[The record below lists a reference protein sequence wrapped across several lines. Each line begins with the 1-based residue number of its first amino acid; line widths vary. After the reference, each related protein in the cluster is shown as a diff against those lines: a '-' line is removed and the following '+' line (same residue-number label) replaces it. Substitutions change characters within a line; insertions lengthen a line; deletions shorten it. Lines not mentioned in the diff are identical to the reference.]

1 MKNKITNSYLA
12 GILIGIACGV
22 YCSVDNKY
30 MGAFLFAL
38 GLCAILRLG
47 FILYTGR
54 IHLLFIQN
62 SIGGPLQ
69 YLIVFLFNA
78 LGVATIS
85 ALCNVTGINPASV
98 AEYKLS
104 LSISHVFCAS
114 IICGILMTLAVVLYN
129 KDTNPVLTIMCIATF
144 ILVGGEHCVANVFYI
159 FNDLICL
166 NPIAYVFIVV
176 NVFGNTIG
184 SIIFYY
190 LLSKKEEL

>member
-30 MGAFLFAL
+30 IGTFLFAL
-38 GLCAILRLG
+38 GLCAILRLE

-62 SIGGPLQ
+62 SVGSPLQ
-69 YLIVFLFNA
+69 YLIVFLFNL
-78 LGVATIS
+78 LGVVTIS
-85 ALCNVTGINPASV
+85 TVCSVMGIHPVSI

-104 LSISHVFCAS
+104 LSIPHVFCAS
-114 IICGILMTLAVVLYN
+114 IICGVLMTLAVVLYN
-129 KDTNPVLTIMCIATF
+129 KDTNPILTIMCIATF
-144 ILVGGEHCVANVFYI
+144 ILIGGEHCVANVFYV
-159 FNDLICL
+159 FNDLIHFNL
-166 NPIAYVFIVV
+166 IAYIFILV

-184 SIIFYY
+184 SIIFYH
-190 LLSKKEEL
+190 LLNIK